1 MLLDAEGLVGLAVLL
16 FWFWALLDCIATDSA
31 MIRNLPKV
39 MWILIVLFLPLVG
52 SFLWLL
58 LGRPEK
64 AGWQPGSVDYSSSR
78 RPIGPEDS
86 PRYSPTPIVTDRRSQ
101 ELDAELERWERERSA
116 KKDPE
121 LDKLQAELDQREA
134 DLRRRELEIRQR
146 DLEKRERE
154 LDQ

>member
-1 MLLDAEGLVGLAVLL
+1 MLLDVEGLAFVALL
-16 FWFWALLDCIATDSA
+16 LLWVWALLDCIATDPA
-31 MIRNLPKV
+31 MCRNLPKM
-39 MWILIVLFLPLVG
+39 MWILIVLFLPDIG
-52 SFLWLL
+52 SLAWLL

-64 AGWQPGSVDYSSSR
+64 ASWQPGSVDYSSSR

-101 ELDAELERWERERSA
+101 ELDAELEKWERERAA
-116 KKDPE
+116 KQNPE

-134 DLRRRELEIRQR
+134 DLRRRELELRQR
-146 DLEKRERE
+146 DLEQRERE